1 MVDFIARET
10 KKIIYKCCS
19 RYATENKKDISEIQL
34 ILSLNVNPEIEELNR
49 YTICESYVPKKEF
62 DIKGVLGV
70 KIDLLGYS
78 QIAPPFIYKSLIRFC
93 NSHHIEYDKVNIMCV
108 PVVTENKKTDIL
120 LALYNGMDYLETI
133 TFEDL
138 FREEDIEIPK

>member
-10 KKIIYKCCS
+10 KKIMHKCCS

-34 ILSLNVNPEIEELNR
+34 ILSLNTNPEWNEPNR
-49 YTICESYVPKKEF
+49 YTICENYVPKKEL

-78 QIAPPFIYKSLIRFC
+78 QIAPPFIYKSLVRFAET
-93 NSHHIEYDKVNIMCV
+93 NSVNYDKMNIMCV
-108 PVVTENKKTDIL
+108 PTTNEKNKPDIL
-120 LALYNGMDYLETI
+120 LALYNGMEYLDTI

-138 FREEDIEIPK
+138 FREEDIELEK